1 MDEKIIKGHSRIWCW
16 LGDLGRGVDGSRGE
30 GVEWLGG
37 ESPSA
42 AAATS
47 STEKPPSIWLD
58 GSAVEPAGDER
69 LDGLEG
75 THPSPMR
82 GLVRRVWLGR
92 REETE
97 RRDWNEGARVRGMW
111 LPLIRIENDW
121 SRPFAR

>member
-1 MDEKIIKGHSRIWCW
+1 VVGW
-16 LGDLGRGVDGSRGE
+16 
-30 GVEWLGG
+30 

-42 AAATS
+42 AAATC

-58 GSAVEPAGDER
+58 GSAAKPAGDER
-69 LDGLEG
+69 LAGLEG

-97 RRDWNEGARVRGMW
+97 MRDWNEGARVRGMR
-111 LPLIRIENDW
+111 LPLIRIEND
-121 SRPFAR
+121 

>member
-1 MDEKIIKGHSRIWCW
+1 MSRSSKGAAGSSAGWVIWV
-16 LGDLGRGVDGSRGE
+16 GERTDRGGRGVD
-30 GVEWLGG
+30 WLGG

-58 GSAVEPAGDER
+58 GSAAKPAGDER
-69 LDGLEG
+69 LAGLKG

-92 REETE
+92 REQTE
-97 RRDWNEGARVRGMW
+97 RRDWNEGARVPGMR
-111 LPLIRIENDW
+111 LPLIRIEND
-121 SRPFAR
+121 

>member
-1 MDEKIIKGHSRIWCW
+1 VEKDRWTSRSSKGATGSGAGWVIWV
-16 LGDLGRGVDGSRGE
+16 GERTDRGGR

-58 GSAVEPAGDER
+58 GSAAKPAGDER
-69 LDGLEG
+69 LAGLEG
-75 THPSPMR
+75 THPSPTR
-82 GLVRRVWLGR
+82 GR

-97 RRDWNEGARVRGMW
+97 RRDWNEGARVRGMR
-111 LPLIRIENDW
+111 LPLIRIEND
-121 SRPFAR
+121 